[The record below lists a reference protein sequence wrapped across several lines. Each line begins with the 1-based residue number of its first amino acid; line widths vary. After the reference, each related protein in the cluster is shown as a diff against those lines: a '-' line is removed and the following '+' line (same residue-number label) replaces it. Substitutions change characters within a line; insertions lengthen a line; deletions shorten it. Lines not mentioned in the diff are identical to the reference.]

1 MKNIFCAIVL
11 LMICFSSSA
20 QSNNG
25 NDKPIRKIGI
35 FAPLY
40 LDSVFHGTDYR
51 YGKKFPRFALQGL
64 DFVQGA
70 QIALDS
76 FPINNCIIETFFYDS
91 KSDSLSIDSLIKSHQ
106 LDSLGL
112 IIGSVKDDEI
122 NLLADFAKS
131 KKIPF
136 ISATYPNDAGVTAN
150 PYFIILSSTLKSHCE
165 GIFSYIL
172 QSHSTDKILLLRK
185 TGSQEDRV
193 AGYINGINKQDGKSL
208 LYIKTV
214 TLDSNIISIK
224 NSLDSTR
231 KNIIIGGSLDED
243 FATSLSL
250 VLNGLSKKYDITLIG
265 MPNWEGFGAFGK
277 KLKPGLK
284 DFPIYFTSPYYNSKT
299 DNYSKV
305 IQDVYL
311 KKYKGSPSDFA
322 YKGFEITYVF
332 SRLLNMFPTD
342 IMNHLNDYSFK
353 VFSEYNLSP
362 IKLNANSLSPDYL
375 ENKHLYFLKKI
386 NGVTSKAW

>member
-51 YGKKFPRFALQGL
+51 YGKKFPRFTLQGL

-91 KSDSLSIDSLIKSHQ
+91 KSDSLSIDSLIKSHR
-106 LDSLGL
+106 LDSLSL
-112 IIGSVKDDEI
+112 MIGSVKDNE
-122 NLLADFAKS
+122 LTTLAAFANA

-136 ISATYPNDAGVTAN
+136 ISATYPNDGGITSN
-150 PYFIILSSTLKSHCE
+150 PYFIILNATLKSHCE
-165 GIFSYIL
+165 AIFSYLL
-172 QSHSTDKILLLRK
+172 QNHSTDKLLLLRK

-193 AGYINGINKQDGKSL
+193 AGYLNAINKPDGKSL
-208 LYIKTV
+208 LYIKTL
-214 TLDSNIISIK
+214 TLDSNIILIK
-224 NSLDSTR
+224 SSLDSTR

-243 FATSLSL
+243 FATSLALTLS
-250 VLNGLSKKYDITLIG
+250 GLSKKYDITLIG
-265 MPNWEGFGAFGK
+265 MPNWEGFSSFGK
-277 KLKPGLK
+277 NLKAGLK
-284 DFPIYFTSPYYNSKT
+284 DFPIHYTSSYFNTKSDY
-299 DNYSKV
+299 YSKM

-311 KKYKGSPSDFA
+311 KNYKGKPSDFA

-332 SRLLNMFPTD
+332 SRLLNMFPSD
-342 IMNHLNDYSFK
+342 FMNHLNDISFK
-353 VFSEYNLSP
+353 VFTEYNLSP
-362 IKLNANSLSPDYL
+362 IKLNPASAHPDYI
-375 ENKHLYFLKKI
+375 ENKHLYFLKKV
-386 NGVTSKAW
+386 NGVSSKAW

>member
-1 MKNIFCAIVL
+1 
-11 LMICFSSSA
+11 
-20 QSNNG
+20 
-25 NDKPIRKIGI
+25 
-35 FAPLY
+35 
-40 LDSVFHGTDYR
+40 
-51 YGKKFPRFALQGL
+51 
-64 DFVQGA
+64 
-70 QIALDS
+70 
-76 FPINNCIIETFFYDS
+76 
-91 KSDSLSIDSLIKSHQ
+91 
-106 LDSLGL
+106 
-112 IIGSVKDDEI
+112 
-122 NLLADFAKS
+122 
-131 KKIPF
+131 
-136 ISATYPNDAGVTAN
+136 
-150 PYFIILSSTLKSHCE
+150 
-165 GIFSYIL
+165 
-172 QSHSTDKILLLRK
+172 
-185 TGSQEDRV
+185 V

-214 TLDSNIISIK
+214 KLDSNIILIK

-231 KNIIIGGSLDED
+231 KNIIIGGSLDEE
-243 FATSLSL
+243 FATSLSI
-250 VLNGLSKKYDITLIG
+250 VLNSLSKKYDITLIG

-284 DFPIYFTSPYYNSKT
+284 DFPIYFTSPYYNTKS

-342 IMNHLNDYSFK
+342 IMSHLNDYSFK

-362 IKLNANSLSPDYL
+362 IKFNPNSLLPDYL

>member
-51 YGKKFPRFALQGL
+51 YGKKFPRFTLQGL

-172 QSHSTDKILLLRK
+172 QNHSTDKILLLRK

>member
-277 KLKPGLK
+277 KLKPELK
-284 DFPIYFTSPYYNSKT
+284 DFPIYFTSPYYNTKS
-299 DNYSKV
+299 DNYSKA

-322 YKGFEITYVF
+322 YKGFELTYVF

>member
-20 QSNNG
+20 QSSNG

-40 LDSVFHGTDYR
+40 LDSVFHGTDYK
-51 YGKKFPRFALQGL
+51 YWKKFPRFTLQGL

-70 QIALDS
+70 KIALDS

-106 LDSLGL
+106 LDSLEL

-150 PYFIILSSTLKSHCE
+150 PYYIILSSTLKSHCE
-165 GIFSYIL
+165 SIFSYIL
-172 QSHSTDKILLLRK
+172 QNHSTDKILLLRK

-214 TLDSNIISIK
+214 KLDSNVILIK

-231 KNIIIGGSLDED
+231 KNIIIGGSLDEE
-243 FATSLSL
+243 FATSLSI
-250 VLNGLSKKYDITLIG
+250 VLNSLSKKYDITLIG

-277 KLKPGLK
+277 KLKPELK
-284 DFPIYFTSPYYNSKT
+284 DFPIYFTSPYYNTKS

-342 IMNHLNDYSFK
+342 IMSHLNDYSFK

-362 IKLNANSLSPDYL
+362 IKFNPNSLLPDYL